1 MRLTRITQSTRRVGT
16 RCSYCPL
23 AIGLVLAVLSG
34 CQGGLNVRSTFPDG
48 SSSERRMLENFERSD
63 VDYANLSSNRAD
75 VQTMTAGHGYG
86 TLESE
91 NGPLTEYLNHI
102 LRKLISASP
111 VPEMSARVVVVDTVD
126 SPLAVAFPDGSI
138 YVPLRL
144 LEDMNNAPNSA
155 SEDAL
160 AFLLG
165 HELAHIMDYHY
176 SSDAVGT
183 LFSTGVVGFEL
194 AMQIANLLGEIKG
207 EQVVSEE
214 KSQKLY
220 TRFLAA
226 KAVEEKIISPSWTRS
241 QENKADLLGFDL
253 MMKAGYNPN
262 AAYDFLDFL
271 YGYESEAQ
279 RIAKER
285 EASAVAEQKDLGGLL
300 GLFVTQVVESVSRDH
315 PTVAW
320 RRESVIEYHERWQD
334 DILDAEDVEIRA
346 LAWHEDAPGNVVEE
360 ADASR
365 IRSLFSNYREAVL
378 GRQALL
384 DSDYAKAQEH
394 LAQSLSS
401 PTEYNAYPR
410 MVAAWYATETGD
422 DDAAVQHLRSALENG
437 PGASFLIYEQ
447 LLFRLARRGD
457 HAGAVEVLDRAQ
469 SRFGHY
475 MEVFRWRATILD
487 MQDRNEEATEVRETC
502 LGEYRLQLKQ
512 RQRCHERVEM
522 I

>member
-1 MRLTRITQSTRRVGT
+1 MRLTRIAQSTRRAGT
-16 RCSYCPL
+16 RSSHCPL
-23 AIGLVLAVLSG
+23 AVVLVLAVLSG
-34 CQGGLNVRSTFPDG
+34 CQEGLNVRSTFPVG
-48 SSSERRMLENFERSD
+48 SSSEGRVLEKFQRSD
-63 VDYANLSSNRAD
+63 VDYANLSDNRAD
-75 VQTMTAGHGYG
+75 VQTMIAGHGYG

-102 LRKLISASP
+102 LRKLVSASP
-111 VPEMSARVVVVDTVD
+111 IPEMSARVLVVDTDNNPV
-126 SPLAVAFPDGSI
+126 VTAFPDGTI
-138 YVPLRL
+138 YVPLKL

-183 LFSTGVVGFEL
+183 LFSTAVVGFEL
-194 AMQIANLLGEIKG
+194 AMQVGNLIGELKG

-220 TRFLAA
+220 TRFLVA

-241 QENKADLLGFDL
+241 QENEADLLGFEL

-262 AAYDFLDFL
+262 AAYEFLDFL
-271 YGYESEAQ
+271 YGYEAEAQ

-285 EASAVAEQKDLGGLL
+285 EDSAVAEQKDLGGLI
-300 GLFVTQVVESVSRDH
+300 GVFIAKAVDSVSSDH
-315 PTVAW
+315 PTVTW
-320 RRESVIEYHERWQD
+320 RRESLSEYHERWQD

-346 LAWHEDAPGNVVEE
+346 LAWREDAPGDVVEE

-365 IRSLFSNYREAVL
+365 IRSLFSNYKEAVL

-384 DSDYAKAQEH
+384 DSDYAKTQEH

-422 DDAAVQHLRSALENG
+422 DDAAVQHLQSALENG
-437 PGASFLIYEQ
+437 PGASFLVYEQ
-447 LLFRLARRGD
+447 LLFLLARRGD
-457 HAGAVEVLDRAQ
+457 HAGALDILDRAQ
-469 SRFGHY
+469 SRFGRY
-475 MEVFRWRATILD
+475 LEIFRWRATILD
-487 MQDRNEEATEVRETC
+487 MQGRSEEATEVRETC
-502 LGEYRLQLKQ
+502 FGEQRLQLKQ